1 MVAAFKAL
9 SMPRESFVCIPEDQ
23 KTAEILL
30 IYPDFAKNDLGT
42 ASYPDNHLGLNRL
55 ASYLD
60 SKGHTVSILNTTGR
74 TEGGGGPEQLAS
86 YLKENLNTFDII
98 GFHANSWNISH
109 IIKVLEILRSDLNGR
124 LILFG
129 GPLPTAAP
137 EKLLNLFAELGFGN
151 LGLVQGYGEF
161 LLEKIIDNSNDL
173 STIDGVWSYQNGV
186 MNKGRLQRF
195 SGEQM
200 ASLPFLNP
208 KYNTFYQ
215 RYYKP
220 FIEGAAGGGVPE
232 GGKNSYGG
240 VPEGGRA
247 DGGSPADGRPAVN
260 IDTLYVAQGLDTNH
274 GCPFNCSY
282 CSVHIFGHAISEYSP
297 QRVCDELEKQARETG
312 FFMFTFTNSNLM
324 FLRRDWIIEFCN
336 EIIKRNM
343 HEYISWS
350 GYHHPNTINLLSVDD
365 FKLLKKAGC
374 DQIVVGIQ
382 SVEPKILEVFNRH
395 AATYEIFKQITE
407 KTAAAD
413 LELVIDYIRGV
424 PGEDLSI
431 VSEFYDYCV
440 KNKIE
445 VREFLLKIYP
455 NTEIVHKQLD
465 FSDYE
470 LIPITGNLAKDLDSF
485 AVVAKIHNP
494 KNSVLSKVIND
505 SNNNIR
511 RARKIRL
518 GQNYIISKEQ
528 ALELKDHS
536 IPGNPFILELVKTAM
551 IKMLEL
557 MLNPPKETNP
567 FVNLSPEQ
575 MMKTLVMANE
585 NAAPLVKKMQEKLR
599 KELGDEKFG
608 MLKKKYES

>member
-1 MVAAFKAL
+1 MPAATKAYP
-9 SMPRESFVCIPEDQ
+9 MPQESFACIPEDL

-30 IYPDFAKNDLGT
+30 VYPDFAKNDLGA
-42 ASYPDNHLGLNRL
+42 ASYPDNQLGLNRL

-60 SKGHTVSILNTTGR
+60 SKGHTVKILNTTGR
-74 TEGGGGPEQLAS
+74 AEGVGGPEQLAS
-86 YLKENLNTFDII
+86 YLRENLNTFDII

-109 IIKVLEILRSDLNGR
+109 IIKVLDLLRSELNGR

-137 EKLLNLFAELGFGN
+137 EKLLKLFKDLGFGN
-151 LGLVQGYGEF
+151 LGLVAGYGEF
-161 LLEKIIDNSNDL
+161 LLEKIIENKNTL
-173 STIDGVWSYQNGV
+173 SAIDGVWSYQNGV
-186 MNKGRLQRF
+186 MNAGRLQRF
-195 SGEQM
+195 SNEQM
-200 ASLPFLNP
+200 ASLPLLNP

-215 RYYKP
+215 QYYKP
-220 FIEGAAGGGVPE
+220 FMEGGAAGAGGAA
-232 GGKNSYGG
+232 
-240 VPEGGRA
+240 GRSA
-247 DGGSPADGRPAVN
+247 IN

-282 CSVHIFGHAISEYSP
+282 CSVHIFGHTISEYTP

-324 FLRRDWIIEFCN
+324 FLRREWIIDFCN
-336 EIIKRNM
+336 EVIKRNM

-350 GYHHPNTINLLSVDD
+350 GYHHPNTINLLSIEDY
-365 FKLLKKAGC
+365 KLLKKAGC

-382 SVEPKILEVFNRH
+382 SVEPKILELFNRH

-407 KTAAAD
+407 RTAAAD

-455 NTEIVHKQLD
+455 NTEIINKHLD

-470 LIPITGNLAKDLDSF
+470 VIPITGNLAKDLDSF
-485 AVVAKIHNP
+485 AVVAKTGNP
-494 KNSVLSKVIND
+494 RNSVLSKIIND

-518 GQNYIISKEQ
+518 GQNYIVSKEQ
-528 ALELKDHS
+528 ALDLKNR
-536 IPGNPFILELVKTAM
+536 ILPGNPHIPGKVKTAM
-551 IKMLEL
+551 IKMLDL
-557 MLNPPKETNP
+557 MLNPPKEANP

-575 MMKTLVMANE
+575 MMKTLVMADE
-585 NAAPLVKKMQEKLR
+585 NAVPLVKLLREKLK
-599 KELGDEKFG
+599 KELGEEKFG
-608 MLKKKYES
+608 LLKKKYEGS